1 MVVNNSTLFDANFYR
16 TANPDLAAGGLTTDA
31 QLFSHFQNYGLSQ
44 GRAFSPLVDL
54 NFYRASNPD
63 LGGLNNV
70 QAFADLQNSGI
81 SQGRRFSQVFDLNFY
96 RNANS
101 DLNSLNNEQ
110 LFQHLGSYGINE
122 GRQFSQFFDLNYYK
136 GSNPDLVQKGFNNI
150 QLLQHFQLYGLK
162 EGRKFDPAFDVNY
175 YRSLNRDLAPNLTNQ
190 QLLEDF
196 ESKGLEQGRI
206 SSPTFN
212 VKVYLAN
219 NPDLV
224 AAGYNNQ
231 QAYTH
236 FVQYGQNE
244 GRAGNYYQANTLD
257 TARDIT
263 SSLLTKTWTD
273 FVGDIHNNDYY
284 KFNLVESSTNLTIA
298 VNNFNADV
306 NVQLIK
312 ADNNGTAL
320 IDSAASRGAVSEA
333 INRRYLAAGTY
344 YIRVSSGKGSNT
356 NYDLNVSLLGNPDL
370 GGAPNNQSWLS
381 FGTIPNAQPTID
393 PNTDP
398 NADPNT
404 NTQPTNVV
412 NLPIPTGNGG
422 FDSTQDLKITG
433 GYSSYNN
440 DGQLNPQF
448 PTLDHNTGFTIDF
461 DAKVNTE
468 SHNSNDQA
476 GFDVVALDNF
486 RLGIELGFWN
496 NQIWAKQITFPSDG
510 SVSLIHD
517 NVEQVARDTTVA
529 TRYELSIVDNTY
541 KLFADGSPILTG
553 NIKNYTPYKT
563 TDLAYNPYQ
572 KPNYFFIGDNS
583 ATAGANIDL
592 PFVGVSKT

>member
-16 TANPDLAAGGLTTDA
+16 AANPDLAAGGLTTDA

-54 NFYRASNPD
+54 NFYRASNAD
-63 LGGLNNV
+63 LSGLNNV

-81 SQGRRFSQVFDLNFY
+81 SQGRRFSQVLDLNFY

-101 DLNSLNNEQ
+101 DLNNLNNEQ

-136 GSNPDLVQKGFNNI
+136 GSNPDLVQRGFNSI
-150 QLLQHFQLYGLK
+150 QFLEHFQLYGLK

-196 ESKGLEQGRI
+196 ESNGLDQGRI

-284 KFNLVESSTNLTIA
+284 KFNLVESSNNLTIA

-306 NVQLIK
+306 NVQLIR
-312 ADNNGTAL
+312 ADNNGTTL
-320 IDSAASRGAVSEA
+320 IDSSASRGAVSEA

-344 YIRVSSGKGSNT
+344 YIKVSSGKGANT
-356 NYDLNVSLLGNPDL
+356 NYDINVSLLGNPDL

-422 FDSTQDLKITG
+422 FDSTQDPKITG
-433 GYSSYNN
+433 GYSSYNGN
-440 DGQLNPQF
+440 QLNSQF
-448 PTLDHNTGFTIDF
+448 PTLDQTAGFTIDF
-461 DAKVNTE
+461 DAKVNSE
-468 SHNSNDQA
+468 SHSSNDQA
-476 GFDVVALDNF
+476 GFGVVLLASD

-496 NQIWAKQITFPSDG
+496 NEIWAKQIVFGVDG
-510 SVSLIHD
+510 KASLTHD
-517 NVEQVARDTTVA
+517 NVERVVRDTTVT

-553 NIKNYTPYKT
+553 KVKNYSPYNPT
-563 TDLAYNPYQ
+563 ELAYNPYQ
-572 KPNYFFIGDNS
+572 QSNYFFIGDDS
-583 ATAGANIDL
+583 ASAGANVDL